1 MSDVQFQNSIRTK
14 AAPQQQ
20 EQWSKASSPAIQSS
34 DNGVK
39 GIPARSIY
47 QYPQANIY
55 PTNATTISQQDDA
68 IVLNPSEKS
77 AVNVYIQNPAG
88 YLGPNYY
95 NGNTSMNSQS
105 TSQPA
110 AASSIEDKK
119 PKKTKRIVELTDDY
133 IKSLENYLRNPN
145 KDIRLQ
151 GTKELVKRFEEDE
164 SRYDDPALNALMNIA
179 LQDKSSSVRSLALSL
194 ADSGAAKGDEKTLEI
209 LKNLTTDTSNF
220 GVDAMSANSALLKM
234 SATTKEVE
242 DNSPDK
248 RNSIVYKL

>member
-1 MSDVQFQNSIRTK
+1 MSDVQFQNPIERKVT
-14 AAPQQQ
+14 PQPQT
-20 EQWSKASSPAIQSS
+20 QWSESQLPAVQTQNS
-34 DNGVK
+34 GVSQ
-39 GIPARSIY
+39 IPTHSIY
-47 QYPQANIY
+47 QYPTKNIY
-55 PTNATTISQQDDA
+55 PAATISQQDDA
-68 IVLNPSEKS
+68 IVLNPNEKS

-95 NGNTSMNSQS
+95 NGSMNSQS
-105 TSQPA
+105 GTQPA

-119 PKKTKRIVELTDDY
+119 PKKTKRIVDITDDY

-194 ADSGAAKGDEKTLEI
+194 ADSGVAKGDEKTLEI
-209 LKNLTTDTSNF
+209 LKNLTTDTSNY
-220 GVDAMSANSALLKM
+220 GLDAMSANSALLKM
-234 SATTKEVE
+234 SAKTKEVE
-242 DNSPDK
+242 DTSPEK
-248 RNSIVYKL
+248 RNSVVYKL